1 MMISVLNH
9 IILAEYVGDVSAG
22 TIVLVLNHSVSG
34 SLGPDFDWRILCE
47 EHGSIAVF
55 ETVEY
60 GSVL

>member
-9 IILAEYVGDVSAG
+9 IILAEYVGDMWAG

-34 SLGPDFDWRILCE
+34 SLRPDFDWRIICE
-47 EHGSIAVF
+47 EHDSGAGF

-60 GSVL
+60 D